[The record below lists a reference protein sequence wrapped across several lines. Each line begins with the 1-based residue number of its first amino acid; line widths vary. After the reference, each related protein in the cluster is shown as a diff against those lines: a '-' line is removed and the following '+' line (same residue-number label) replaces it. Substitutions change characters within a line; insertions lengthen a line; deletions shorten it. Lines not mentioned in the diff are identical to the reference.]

1 MEKKLFFEKQFLD
14 ENGRE
19 FRLAYWLITRSAKRE
34 RTYGVAVE
42 KTGAAGICEY
52 DAFCGLSQEREDVEE
67 FLWRLCKGTALPA
80 ELAAL
85 CDDFISAQE
94 CAEQGDSV
102 LAVS

>member
-1 MEKKLFFEKQFLD
+1 MEKMLFCEKQFLD

-19 FRLAYWLITRSAKRE
+19 FRLAYWLVTRSVKRE

-42 KTGAAGICEY
+42 KTGAAGICEC
-52 DAFCGLSQEREDVEE
+52 DTFCGLSQEREAVEE
-67 FLWRLCKGTALPA
+67 FLRRLCRGTALPT

-85 CDDFISAQE
+85 CDDFISEQE
-94 CAEQGDSV
+94 CAEQGESV

>member
-19 FRLAYWLITRSAKRE
+19 FRLAYWFITRSAKRE

-52 DAFCGLSQEREDVEE
+52 
-67 FLWRLCKGTALPA
+67 
-80 ELAAL
+80 
-85 CDDFISAQE
+85 I
-94 CAEQGDSV
+94 
-102 LAVS
+102 